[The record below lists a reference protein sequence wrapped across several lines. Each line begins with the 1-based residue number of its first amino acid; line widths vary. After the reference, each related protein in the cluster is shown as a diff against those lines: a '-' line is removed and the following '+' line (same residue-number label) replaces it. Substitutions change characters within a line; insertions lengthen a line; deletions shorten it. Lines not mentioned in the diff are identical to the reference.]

1 MRSRDGLPLCVF
13 ETGDRHGPTLVLIH
27 GFSQSHVVFK
37 LQYASDLPR
46 DYRLLAYDLRGHGCS
61 GKPWRNSDY
70 RSARVAADLASV
82 LRQRQVRKPV
92 LIGWSYGGYVIMDYV
107 RHYGT
112 RELTGAVLVGSNA
125 GLAPAPTDPGQIERA
140 EKARAASRNA
150 SPDITANIL
159 AGRNF
164 VKLMTAKPAPADV
177 AEIMFAAHQM
187 LPIYARRA
195 MSELALQND
204 DLIGKLDLPVLL
216 LVGDQ
221 DFSQSPAAL
230 SDIASQLPHG
240 KLQVM
245 AGSGHA
251 PFIDAPAEFDA
262 AIRQFAQSVLTR

>member
-1 MRSRDGLPLCVF
+1 
-13 ETGDRHGPTLVLIH
+13 VLIH
-27 GFSQSHVVFK
+27 GFSQSHAVFK
-37 LQYASDLPR
+37 LQYASDLAR

-70 RSARVAADLASV
+70 RSARIAADLASV
-82 LRQRQVRKPV
+82 LRERQAKKPV

-112 RELTGAVLVGSNA
+112 RALAGAVLVGSNA
-125 GLAPAPTDPGQIERA
+125 GLTAPPTDPAQIERV
-140 EKARAASRNA
+140 EKTRAASRIA
-150 SPDITANIL
+150 SPDIAANIL
-159 AGRNF
+159 AGQSF

-177 AEIMFAAHQM
+177 AEIMFATHQM

-195 MSELALQND
+195 MAELALQND
-204 DLIGKLDLPVLL
+204 DLLGKIDLPVLL
-216 LVGDQ
+216 LVGDK

-230 SDIASQLPHG
+230 SDIASKLPRG
-240 KLQVM
+240 KLHVM